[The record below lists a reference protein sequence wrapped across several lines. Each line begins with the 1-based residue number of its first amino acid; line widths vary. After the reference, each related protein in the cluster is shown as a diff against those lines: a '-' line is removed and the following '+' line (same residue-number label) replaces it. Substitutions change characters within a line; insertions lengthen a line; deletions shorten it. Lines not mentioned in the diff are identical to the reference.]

1 MPISLPSERTRPPFD
16 PAKLAVLLYGA
27 PKIGKSTFCS
37 RFPRGLFLATEPG
50 LSCLDVYSVQIS
62 TWADAVAAVEAIEA
76 APARFSPIII
86 DTADRLWDLACSAV
100 AKKAGVD
107 VIADVGYGR
116 GYDRAEELFRALIMR
131 IASLRTGIVL
141 TSHACAVTLQPPGSE
156 KITRWAP
163 SLEPKPLAIAEAL
176 VDVIMYAH
184 ADFTIDR
191 RTGARVETRLAHAAP
206 SPLWV
211 AGDRTGKLPASM
223 PFSYHAYMAF
233 FEQPAEKAET
243 AKE

>member
-1 MPISLPSERTRPPFD
+1 MPIALPSERTRPPFD

-76 APARFSPIII
+76 KPGRFSPIIV
-86 DTADRLWDLACSAV
+86 DTADRLWDLACEAV

-107 VIADVGYGR
+107 VVADIGYSR
-116 GYDRAEELFRALIMR
+116 GYDRAEGLFRSLIMR
-131 IASLRTGIVL
+131 IASLNAGIVL
-141 TSHACAVTLQPPGSE
+141 TSHAAVAKMQPPGAE
-156 KITRWAP
+156 KIECWAP
-163 SLEPKPLAIAEAL
+163 SLADKPLAIAEAL

-184 ADFTIDR
+184 TDFTIDR

-211 AGDRTGKLPASM
+211 AGDRTGKLPATM